1 MSPTESVF
9 TDNDDWVKPSV
20 NWETFP
26 RLSNSSAD
34 GEPPRACTT
43 VTIGKRFTK
52 NLEDVVLPVAPPRPP
67 KPSHLVSTDSHS
79 YSNIEDFCNGDDR
92 KAGVNDET
100 YDFPRSHNMTSES
113 VEGSS
118 PVPQTRH
125 CYSNAAPGRMNGNVF
140 RYDFNTTSQITNQ
153 SQEDSNSPAAMDS
166 PSRVVYSNLPSP
178 ASLNAPPVGPL
189 VNRDLKPGRK
199 DSNAS
204 NEASPLLP
212 NPPINRRLKPTPA
225 NRKRIDSTGEGKS
238 THIVIFDVI
247 KFLRFC

>member
-1 MSPTESVF
+1 MLSDHPPVSPTESVF
-9 TDNDDWVKPSV
+9 TDTDEWVKPSV

-52 NLEDVVLPVAPPRPP
+52 NLEDVILPIAPPRPP
-67 KPSHLVSTDSHS
+67 KPSHLVSDSHS

-92 KAGVNDET
+92 KAGVNDEM
-100 YDFPRSHNMTSES
+100 YDFPRSHNMTNENVKS
-113 VEGSS
+113 GS
-118 PVPQTRH
+118 PVPQARH
-125 CYSNAAPGRMNGNVF
+125 CYSNAAPERMNGNIF

-153 SQEDSNSPAAMDS
+153 GLEDSNSPAALES

-178 ASLNAPPVGPL
+178 ASLNTPPADRPPL

-225 NRKRIDSTGEGKS
+225 HRKRIDSTSEGK
-238 THIVIFDVI
+238 TIVLLI
-247 KFLRFC
+247 